1 MNFINS
7 QKEEIEEFV
16 KVHPP
21 PQQDKWDIKNEWMK
35 PGKVHDKV
43 WDIDILAKLEQKC
56 HHLVYCLTDHFISQ
70 IDNIIV
76 TYSVM

>member
-21 PQQDKWDIKNEWMK
+21 PQQDKWDIKNE
-35 PGKVHDKV
+35 
-43 WDIDILAKLEQKC
+43 
-56 HHLVYCLTDHFISQ
+56 
-70 IDNIIV
+70 
-76 TYSVM
+76 

>member
-21 PQQDKWDIKNEWMK
+21 LQQDKWNIKNEWMK

-43 WDIDILAKLEQKC
+43 RDIDI
-56 HHLVYCLTDHFISQ
+56 LVYCLTDHFISQ
-70 IDNIIV
+70 IDNINV